1 MKLKVGLLLTP
12 EKSLNEAV
20 EVLRE
25 KAQALKEVGCRLL
38 VAPEGFLSW
47 GEKRKVKRKVPKEEA
62 WGHLKEVAT
71 QTGIALACGYQT
83 PKGGELMLWY
93 DPVTGVEREYCKH
106 SMSAKREMAPNQE
119 DWETA
124 MERYLFTIPLD
135 GWQVNPQICYDL
147 SMPFLPEASKSLSGA
162 DILLNI
168 SGSNVVWKKWAT
180 YLQARAVQLN
190 AHVLCCMHH
199 NHWES
204 NAGMAAHFTPFGER
218 SLLRLSDGQRMWSRE
233 IWQWARQKGEV
244 CEVFVA
250 ELEKP
255 IQPEGRWDV
264 GEAYSQQTR
273 TARTESKGEEL
284 LTLGV
289 ETGDLQVRLDEDR
302 LKINEAEIRCGEA
315 QILTVKE
322 YHLVVCHLLREQ
334 LPDPIPLWQ
343 LLVRPEHDAAD
354 GFLAIYTTTE
364 NQRLEPKEL
373 CLLAARAME
382 ARIAVAVLSPAGIN
396 ELMVTTNYRIVQ
408 RLAPTS
414 GNVFG
419 LPLQQMRGPKSLYRD
434 NNTYPALDKVR
445 RLLERIAKPSKQL
458 TT

>member
-1 MKLKVGLLLTP
+1 MKLKVGLLLVP

-20 EVLRE
+20 EALRE

-47 GEKRKVKRKVPKEEA
+47 GEKREVPKEEA
-62 WGHLKEVAT
+62 WGHLREVAT

-106 SMSAKREMAPNQE
+106 SMSDKREMAPNQE

-147 SMPFLPEASKSLSGA
+147 SMPFLPEAAESLNGTDI

-382 ARIAVAVLSPAGIN
+382 ARIAVAMLSPAGIN
-396 ELMVTTNYRIVQ
+396 ELMVTTNYRNVQ

-434 NNTYPALDKVR
+434 NDTYPALDKVR
-445 RLLERIAKPSKQL
+445 RLLERGAKPSKQL

>member
-1 MKLKVGLLLTP
+1 
-12 EKSLNEAV
+12 
-20 EVLRE
+20 
-25 KAQALKEVGCRLL
+25 
-38 VAPEGFLSW
+38 
-47 GEKRKVKRKVPKEEA
+47 
-62 WGHLKEVAT
+62 
-71 QTGIALACGYQT
+71 
-83 PKGGELMLWY
+83 
-93 DPVTGVEREYCKH
+93 
-106 SMSAKREMAPNQE
+106 
-119 DWETA
+119 
-124 MERYLFTIPLD
+124 
-135 GWQVNPQICYDL
+135 
-147 SMPFLPEASKSLSGA
+147 
-162 DILLNI
+162 
-168 SGSNVVWKKWAT
+168 
-180 YLQARAVQLN
+180 
-190 AHVLCCMHH
+190 MHH

-373 CLLAARAME
+373 RLLAARAME
-382 ARIAVAVLSPAGIN
+382 ARIAVAMLSPAGIN
-396 ELMVTTNYRIVQ
+396 ELMVTTNYRNVQ

-419 LPLQQMRGPKSLYRD
+419 LPLQQMRGPQSLYRD
-434 NNTYPALDKVR
+434 NDTYPALDKVR

>member
-20 EVLRE
+20 EVLR
-25 KAQALKEVGCRLL
+25 KKTQALKEVGCRLL

-47 GEKRKVKRKVPKEEA
+47 GEKRKVPKEEA
-62 WGHLKEVAT
+62 WEHLREVAT

-83 PKGGELMLWY
+83 PECGELMLWY
-93 DPVTGVEREYCKH
+93 DPVTGVEREYRKH
-106 SMSAKREMAPNQE
+106 SMSPKQEMAPNQE

-135 GWQVNPQICYDL
+135 GWQVNPQICHDL
-147 SMPFLPEASKSLSGA
+147 SMPFLPEAAESINGTDI

-218 SLLRLSDGQRMWSRE
+218 SPLRLSDGQRMWSRE
-233 IWQWARQKGEV
+233 IWQWAKQKGEV

-264 GEAYSQQTR
+264 GEDYSQQT
-273 TARTESKGEEL
+273 RTESKGEEL

-289 ETGDLQVRLDEDR
+289 ETGDLQVRLEGDR
-302 LKINEAEIRCGEA
+302 LEINESEIRCGEA
-315 QILTVKE
+315 QILTVKG
-322 YHLVVCHLLREQ
+322 HRLIVCHLLREQ
-334 LPDPIPLWQ
+334 LPAPTPLWQ

-382 ARIAVAVLSPAGIN
+382 ARIAVAVLSPEGIN
-396 ELMVTTNYRIVQ
+396 ELMVTTRYRIAK

-414 GNVFG
+414 GNVFE
-419 LPLQQMRGPKSLYRD
+419 LPLQQMRGPQSLYRD
-434 NNTYPALDKVR
+434 NDTYPALDKVR

>member
-1 MKLKVGLLLTP
+1 
-12 EKSLNEAV
+12 
-20 EVLRE
+20 
-25 KAQALKEVGCRLL
+25 
-38 VAPEGFLSW
+38 
-47 GEKRKVKRKVPKEEA
+47 
-62 WGHLKEVAT
+62 
-71 QTGIALACGYQT
+71 
-83 PKGGELMLWY
+83 
-93 DPVTGVEREYCKH
+93 
-106 SMSAKREMAPNQE
+106 
-119 DWETA
+119 
-124 MERYLFTIPLD
+124 
-135 GWQVNPQICYDL
+135 
-147 SMPFLPEASKSLSGA
+147 
-162 DILLNI
+162 
-168 SGSNVVWKKWAT
+168 
-180 YLQARAVQLN
+180 
-190 AHVLCCMHH
+190 MHH

-233 IWQWARQKGEV
+233 IWQWAKQKGEV

-255 IQPEGRWDV
+255 IQSEGRWDV
-264 GEAYSQQTR
+264 GEDYSQQT
-273 TARTESKGEEL
+273 RTESKGEEL

-289 ETGDLQVRLDEDR
+289 ETGDLQVRLEGDR

-315 QILTVKE
+315 QILTVKG
-322 YHLVVCHLLREQ
+322 HRLIVCHLLREQ
-334 LPDPIPLWQ
+334 LPAPTPLWQ

-382 ARIAVAVLSPAGIN
+382 ARIAVAMLSPAGIN
-396 ELMVTTNYRIVQ
+396 ELMVTTRYRIAK

-414 GNVFG
+414 GNVFE
-419 LPLQQMRGPKSLYRD
+419 LPLQRMRGPQSLYRD